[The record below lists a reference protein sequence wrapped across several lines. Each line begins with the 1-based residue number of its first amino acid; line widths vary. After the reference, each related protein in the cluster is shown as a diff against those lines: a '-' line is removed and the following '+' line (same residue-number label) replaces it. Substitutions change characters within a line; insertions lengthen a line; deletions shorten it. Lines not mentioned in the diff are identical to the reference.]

1 MDKRRGGSC
10 GEKIRYVPEKDV
22 ESKGYDMLLVSDT
35 SVGMRKVITVW
46 EIRAKRNLSFP
57 IF

>member
-22 ESKGYDMLLVSDT
+22 GSKGYDMLLVSDT

-46 EIRAKRNLSFP
+46 EIWAGNSGKKK
-57 IF
+57 